1 MPGGIRA
8 VKALVVYDT
17 VYGNTEKIA
26 EAIGTGLEDCAEVK
40 VYKVN
45 EVDPKY
51 WRIQPGD

>member
-1 MPGGIRA
+1 M
-8 VKALVVYDT
+8 KALVVYDT